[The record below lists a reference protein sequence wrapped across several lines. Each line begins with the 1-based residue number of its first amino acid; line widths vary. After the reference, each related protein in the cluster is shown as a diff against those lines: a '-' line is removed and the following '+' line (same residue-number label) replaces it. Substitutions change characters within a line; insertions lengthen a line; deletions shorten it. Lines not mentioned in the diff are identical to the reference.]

1 MEIGSAN
8 LIDSEFSV
16 RRFQDAAA
24 GSRNELG
31 QEDFL
36 QLIVAQIQN
45 QDPFEPV
52 DNGAFIG
59 QLAQFGTVDGVNN
72 LNDAFAEFSQS
83 LLGNQTLN
91 AAGLI
96 GKSVLLEGNQVA
108 VTADEPI
115 EAYVDSS
122 SQSGVATVLITNAAG
137 ELVQTKQV
145 SLANPG
151 LNSIE
156 WDGLD
161 SDGNAVPE
169 GTYFLTA
176 TVLAGDNEIALP
188 TTVKNKIQSIN
199 LNNAGSNSIELG
211 LASGKTIL
219 FDEIQQISQ

>member
-1 MEIGSAN
+1 MEIGGPD
-8 LIDSEFSV
+8 IFDSQFGV
-16 RRFQDAAA
+16 RRLQENSS
-24 GSRNELG
+24 GSRSELG

-52 DNGAFIG
+52 ENGAFIG

-96 GKSVLLEGNQVA
+96 GKSVLLEGNQIA
-108 VTADEPI
+108 VTEGEPI
-115 EAYVDSS
+115 EAYVDAS
-122 SQSGVATVLITNAAG
+122 SQAGVATVLVTNAAG
-137 ELVQTKQV
+137 ELVRTLPV
-145 SLANPG
+145 SLANAG

-161 SDGNAVPE
+161 NDGDAVPQ
-169 GTYFLTA
+169 GTYFVTA
-176 TVLAGDNEIALP
+176 SVFAGDTEVALP
-188 TTVKNKIQSIN
+188 TTVKNKIQSVN
-199 LNNAGSNSIELG
+199 LNNGGGSSIELG

>member
-1 MEIGSAN
+1 MEIGRPD
-8 LIDSEFSV
+8 IFESEFGV
-16 RRFQDAAA
+16 RRLQTNS
-24 GSRNELG
+24 GSRSELG

-36 QLIVAQIQN
+36 ALIVAQIQN

-52 DNGAFIG
+52 ENGAFIG

-83 LLGNQTLN
+83 LLSNQTLN

-96 GKSVLLEGNQVA
+96 GKSVLLEGNQIAVA
-108 VTADEPI
+108 KDEPI
-115 EAYVDSS
+115 EAYVDAGD
-122 SQSGVATVLITNAAG
+122 QSGVATVLITNAAG

-145 SLANPG
+145 SLVNPG

-161 SDGNAVPE
+161 NNGNAVPE
-169 GTYFLTA
+169 GTYFITA
-176 TVLAGDNEIALP
+176 SVLAGDVELALP

-199 LNNAGSNSIELG
+199 LNNTGGSSIELG

-219 FDEIQQISQ
+219 FDEIQQISI

>member
-1 MEIGSAN
+1 MEIGGPD
-8 LIDSEFSV
+8 IFDSQFGV
-16 RRFQDAAA
+16 RRLQTNTE
-24 GSRNELG
+24 SRSELG

-52 DNGAFIG
+52 ENGAFIG

-96 GKSVLLEGNQVA
+96 GKSVLLEGNQIA
-108 VTADEPI
+108 VTEGDPI
-115 EAYVDSS
+115 EAYIDAN
-122 SQSGVATVLITNAAG
+122 SQSGVATVLVTNAAG
-137 ELVQTKQV
+137 ELVRTLPV
-145 SLANPG
+145 SLVNPG

-161 SDGNAVPE
+161 NEGNAVPE
-169 GTYFLTA
+169 GTYFVTA
-176 TVLAGDNEIALP
+176 SVFAGDTELALP
-188 TTVKNKIQSIN
+188 TTVKNRIQSVN
-199 LNNAGSNSIELG
+199 LTNGDGNSIELG

>member
-1 MEIGSAN
+1 MEIGGPD
-8 LIDSEFSV
+8 IFDSEFGV
-16 RRFQDAAA
+16 RRLQTNT
-24 GSRNELG
+24 GSRSELG

-52 DNGAFIG
+52 ENGAFIG

-83 LLGNQTLN
+83 LLSNQTLN

-96 GKSVLLEGNQVA
+96 GKSVLLEGNQIAVA
-108 VTADEPI
+108 KDEPI
-115 EAYVDSS
+115 EAYVDAS

-145 SLANPG
+145 SLVNPG

-161 SDGNAVPE
+161 NNGNAVPE
-169 GTYFLTA
+169 GTYFITA
-176 TVLAGDNEIALP
+176 SVLAGDTEVALP

-199 LNNAGSNSIELG
+199 LNNTGGSSIELG

-219 FDEIQQISQ
+219 FDEIQQISI

>member
-1 MEIGSAN
+1 MEIGGPD
-8 LIDSEFSV
+8 IFDTQFGV
-16 RRFQDAAA
+16 RRLQANSE
-24 GSRNELG
+24 SRSELG

-52 DNGAFIG
+52 ENGAFIG

-83 LLGNQTLN
+83 LLNSQTLN

-96 GKSVLLEGNQVA
+96 GKSVLLEGNQIA
-108 VTADEPI
+108 VTEGEPV
-115 EAYVDSS
+115 EAYVDAS

-137 ELVQTKQV
+137 ELVRTAPV
-145 SLANPG
+145 SLVNPG
-151 LNSIE
+151 LNSIG

-161 SDGNAVPE
+161 NDGNPVPP
-169 GTYFLTA
+169 GSYFVTA
-176 TVLAGDNEIALP
+176 SVFTGETEIALP
-188 TTVKNKIQSIN
+188 TTVKNKIQSVN
-199 LNNAGSNSIELG
+199 LNNGSGGSIELG